1 MNLSPA
7 RLAIIV
13 ALVVGGVAVLMN
25 GFDDSTG
32 AATADTT
39 PTSPVAPTSSAPT
52 TSAPTDEPT
61 ETPKPQTDDVTV
73 MVFNGTSTTGL
84 GGTVQQNLE
93 AEGYVSPED
102 AADALT
108 KPVGKT
114 LVYFRGGPDSAQNES
129 NAAFLAEEFLG
140 GAVVKVLGEEYE
152 TEVPDDTQLVVI
164 VGEDY
169 SGPGAPA

>member
-1 MNLSPA
+1 
-7 RLAIIV
+7 
-13 ALVVGGVAVLMN
+13 
-25 GFDDSTG
+25 
-32 AATADTT
+32 
-39 PTSPVAPTSSAPT
+39 
-52 TSAPTDEPT
+52 
-61 ETPKPQTDDVTV
+61 

-152 TEVPDDTQLVVI
+152 TEVADDTQLVVI